1 MKYYKHIDGLRALA
15 VLSVIFVHLDF
26 SIFSGGYVGV
36 DVFFVISGFLIT
48 NIIIKELEQNG
59 SFSFLNFYARRF
71 KRIFP
76 ALVFV
81 LFLSLIFSIW
91 LLNIAKFKVYGGS
104 LVAAILSFSNMFFF
118 ITKLVILIYFHNQAL
133 CYTHGL

>member
-104 LVAAILSFSNMFFF
+104 
-118 ITKLVILIYFHNQAL
+118 
-133 CYTHGL
+133 

>member
-26 SIFSGGYVGV
+26 TLFSGGYVGV

-48 NIIIKELEQNG
+48 NIIIKELNQNG
-59 SFSFLNFYARRF
+59 NFCFINFYTRRVR
-71 KRIFP
+71 RILP

-81 LFLSLIFSIW
+81 LFLSLMFSIL
-91 LLNIAKFKVYGGS
+91 LLNLAKFKVYGGF
-104 LVAAILSFSNMFFF
+104 FSYCNNF
-118 ITKLVILIYFHNQAL
+118 IF
-133 CYTHGL
+133 